1 MAKCTARRRGVHV
14 SSGTS
19 VSFKKDDDT
28 GLYRKIEHDIK
39 MRHLEHSTKMSGK
52 PRISEELYC
61 LGSENDWDYK
71 FEITGFDGN
80 PQTLY
85 FVESKES

>member
-1 MAKCTARRRGVHV
+1 
-14 SSGTS
+14 
-19 VSFKKDDDT
+19 
-28 GLYRKIEHDIK
+28 
-39 MRHLEHSTKMSGK
+39 MSGK

-61 LGSENDWDYK
+61 LGSENNWDYK